1 MPWEQSYGTWFGL
14 MASFIVICLVIFYT
28 VITVKGWVETT
39 EVFYNTELTG
49 LTHPPAGIAPKEFK
63 LSALGTFFK
72 DANYNYVYDE
82 RYLRVVFEQRYIYFS
97 DSQWETHPRHK
108 VQFNITICPE
118 AVGNAVNTPAAICP
132 DSSGTGIE
140 PHIMGD
146 YADDE
151 YRYFQVT
158 WRGCDNSTDT
168 GPKRVILA
176 NKTSYYVN
184 APCAPSSESDALVYN
199 SGKVN
204 AVMPQ
209 AGGEGFGDFVRHV
222 RFVSGVLQSMDIFVT
237 SREEISRSRWIGG
250 LSVEDKSSSHQQYV
264 TNVLTY
270 AEDRVSSSSSKDY
283 LKYFLRVA
291 EYGEEKEKRPV
302 SLLDVFSRIGGLTS
316 AMVATFGL
324 FARWYTQRHFDAQR
338 RHLFPIWHE
347 MDLPK
352 SHTESLNY
360 DELERL
366 VHEK

>member
-1 MPWEQSYGTWFGL
+1 MH
-14 MASFIVICLVIFYT
+14 C
-28 VITVKGWVETT
+28 
-39 EVFYNTELTG
+39 
-49 LTHPPAGIAPKEFK
+49 
-63 LSALGTFFK
+63 TF
-72 DANYNYVYDE
+72 
-82 RYLRVVFEQRYIYFS
+82 LIG
-97 DSQWETHPRHK
+97 
-108 VQFNITICPE
+108 C
-118 AVGNAVNTPAAICP
+118 
-132 DSSGTGIE
+132 
-140 PHIMGD
+140 
-146 YADDE
+146 
-151 YRYFQVT
+151 QVT

-250 LSVEDKSSSHQQYV
+250 LSVEDKTSSHQQYV

-302 SLLDVFSRIGGLTS
+302 SLLDVFSRIGLSWLS
-316 AMVATFGL
+316 AVLLALMSC
-324 FARWYTQRHFDAQR
+324 AQ
-338 RHLFPIWHE
+338 
-347 MDLPK
+347 
-352 SHTESLNY
+352 
-360 DELERL
+360 
-366 VHEK
+366 VV